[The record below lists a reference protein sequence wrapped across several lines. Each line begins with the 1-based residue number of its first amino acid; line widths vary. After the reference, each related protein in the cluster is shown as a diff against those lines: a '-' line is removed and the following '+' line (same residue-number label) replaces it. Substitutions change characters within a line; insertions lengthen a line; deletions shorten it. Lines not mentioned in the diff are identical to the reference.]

1 MAVAPSPIILEP
13 ATLAKLTGLELRAR
27 RIVDGALSGAQRS
40 PQRGSSIEFA
50 EHREYAPGDDLRHV
64 DWKVFGKTDK
74 YYLKQY
80 EQETNLLCYL
90 ALDASASMNYRGPS
104 AAWSK
109 WECAR
114 TIAALLAYLVLRQR
128 DVVGAALFSDSVR
141 QTLEP
146 AGSAGHWSAVIHA
159 LEQQEP
165 AGKTAFQ
172 PVMRRLIEGWPQR
185 GLIIVLSDFL
195 AELDEV
201 VSGLRYLRFYR
212 HDVLAIQVIDPAER
226 EFPFRDT
233 TVFQGLEGEPE
244 LTVDAT
250 RLRAAYAR
258 EFETHQRGLQAAC
271 RELGCSHWLIT
282 TADPLDSVL
291 SRFLAQRMHSNARF

>member
-1 MAVAPSPIILEP
+1 MAVVPSPIILEP

-27 RIVDGALSGAQRS
+27 RIVDGALSGSQRS

-90 ALDASASMNYRGPS
+90 ALDTSASMNYRGP
-104 AAWSK
+104 AAPWSK
-109 WECAR
+109 WDCAR
-114 TIAALLAYLVLRQR
+114 TIAATLAYLVLRQR
-128 DVVGAALFSDSVR
+128 DVVGTALFSDAVR
-141 QTLEP
+141 QSLEP
-146 AGSAGHWSAVIHA
+146 AGSAGHWSAVVHT
-159 LEQQEP
+159 LEQQAP
-165 AGKTAFQ
+165 TGTTAFQ
-172 PVMRRLIEGWPQR
+172 PVMRRLMEDWPRR
-185 GLIIVLSDFL
+185 GLIIVISDFL
-195 AELDEV
+195 ADLDEV

-233 TVFQGLEGEPE
+233 TVFHGLEGEPE
-244 LTVDAT
+244 ITVDAT

-258 EFETHQRGLQAAC
+258 EFEAHQRGLQAAC
-271 RELGCSHWLIT
+271 RELGCDHWLVT
-282 TADPLDSVL
+282 TTDPLDAVL
-291 SRFLAQRMHSNARF
+291 SRFLAERMHSPVRV

>member
-1 MAVAPSPIILEP
+1 MARSPITLEP
-13 ATLAKLTGLELRAR
+13 ATLAKLSGLELRAR

-64 DWKVFGKTDK
+64 DWKVYGKTDK

-80 EQETNLLCYL
+80 EQETNLICYL
-90 ALDASASMNYRGPS
+90 AVDASASMDYRGRA

-109 WECAR
+109 WQCAQ
-114 TIAALLAYLVLRQR
+114 TIAATLAYLVLRQR
-128 DVVGAALFSDSVR
+128 DAVGAALFSDTVQS
-141 QTLEP
+141 TLEP

-159 LEQQEP
+159 LEQQSP
-165 AGKTAFQ
+165 TGKTAFQ
-172 PVMRRLIEGWPQR
+172 PVMRRLMENWPRR
-185 GLIIVLSDFL
+185 GLVIVLSDFFTD
-195 AELDEV
+195 LDEV
-201 VSGLRYLRFYR
+201 VNGLRYLRFYR

-233 TVFQGLEGEPE
+233 TVFTGLEGEPE

-258 EFETHQRGLQAAC
+258 EFAAHERGLQAAC
-271 RELGCSHWLIT
+271 RELGCDHWIVST
-282 TADPLDSVL
+282 MDPLDSIL
-291 SRFLAQRMHSNARF
+291 SRFLAMRMHSATRG

>member
-1 MAVAPSPIILEP
+1 MARSPITLEP
-13 ATLAKLTGLELRAR
+13 ATLAKLSGLELRAR

-64 DWKVFGKTDK
+64 DWKVYGKTDK

-80 EQETNLLCYL
+80 EQETNLRCYL
-90 ALDASASMNYRGPS
+90 ALDTSASMNYRGPA

-109 WECAR
+109 WQCAQ
-114 TIAALLAYLVLRQR
+114 TIAAMLAYLVLRQR
-128 DVVGAALFSDSVR
+128 DTVGAALFSDAVG

-146 AGSAGHWSAVIHA
+146 AGSAGHWSAVIHT
-159 LEQQEP
+159 LEQQLP
-165 AGKTAFQ
+165 AGKTAFS
-172 PVMRRLIEGWPQR
+172 PVMRRLVEDWPRR
-185 GLIIVLSDFL
+185 GLVIVLSDFL
-195 AELDEV
+195 ADLDEV
-201 VSGLRYLRFYR
+201 VTGLRYLRFYR

-233 TVFQGLEGEPE
+233 TVFHGLEGEPE

-258 EFETHQRGLQAAC
+258 EFAAHERGLQAAC
-271 RELGCSHWLIT
+271 RELGCDHWLVT
-282 TADPLDSVL
+282 TAAPLDAVL
-291 SRFLAQRMHSNARF
+291 SRFLAQRMHSATRA